1 MAARTETGDLIGKLQ
16 PQIAPDAGRRPL
28 PFGLR
33 GEGLAEM
40 LRPSQR
46 HSNGANEAL
55 KEEKAYQG
63 CPSAA
68 DRMDL

>member
-1 MAARTETGDLIGKLQ
+1 MAARTEMGDLIGKLQ
-16 PQIAPDAGRRPL
+16 PQIAPAGRRPL
-28 PFGLR
+28 SFGLR

-63 CPSAA
+63 GPSAA